1 MLDAMADGGIH
12 RPPRP
17 RGPDPEPRDL
27 PGPTRPD
34 RISIWPVE
42 AERYGIDVLFHG
54 AVGFKRADQIHRSL
68 QDAGVPAQL
77 RQEPGNGWIV
87 RFGPV
92 ERREMLEVL
101 NGYVW

>member
-1 MLDAMADGGIH
+1 MAPDSDKGLH

-17 RGPDPEPRDL
+17 QEPAPERDL

-42 AERYGIDVLFHG
+42 GDRYGIDVLYHG
-54 AVGFKRADQIHRSL
+54 ATGFRRADQVQRQL
-68 QDAGVPAQL
+68 QSRGVVAVL
-77 RQEPGNGWIV
+77 RQAESSGWIV

-92 ERREMLEVL
+92 TREAMLDVL

>member
-1 MLDAMADGGIH
+1 MPDRGIH

-17 RGPDPEPRDL
+17 QGPEPGPRDL

-34 RISIWPVE
+34 KISIWPVE
-42 AERYGIDVLFHG
+42 ADRFGIDVLFHG
-54 AVGFKRADQIHRSL
+54 AVGFKRADLIHRSL
-68 QDAGVPAQL
+68 ADSGVPAQL
-77 RQEPGNGWIV
+77 RQEPDNGWIV

-92 ERREMLEVL
+92 GREQMLSVL

>member
-1 MLDAMADGGIH
+1 M
-12 RPPRP
+12 
-17 RGPDPEPRDL
+17 L

-42 AERYGIDVLFHG
+42 PDRFGIDVLYTG
-54 AVGFKRADQIHRSL
+54 SVGFRRADQVQRQL
-68 QDAGVPAQL
+68 QAAGVAATL
-77 RQEPGNGWIV
+77 RQDGDRGWVV

-92 ERREMLEVL
+92 DRGGMLTVL